1 MAIGKRVRQPEEAPG
16 PSNKHQRRQQKPQIA
31 DPSTQQNPQDNN
43 EEEPARPG
51 PSYQTSQ
58 AGPHPSPPNPVP
70 PQQPKLQSK
79 PHPQLK
85 LNPLTSQTDPSQAE
99 PGSSTSE
106 TSTCYSQNPSDYDVD
121 DGFLYTEISEAK
133 DYELWGHVEGAVEFI
148 RSSSG
153 LEEDWVAVR
162 PLGKGGNGIAGLW
175 ELRGDNGE
183 LLNVSIRTCC
193 TASGKL
199 TIAEANGDQ
208 G

>member
-31 DPSTQQNPQDNN
+31 NPTTRQNPQDNN
-43 EEEPARPG
+43 KEEPALPG
-51 PSYQTSQ
+51 PSYQTPQ
-58 AGPHPSPPNPVP
+58 AGPHPSPSNPVP
-70 PQQPKLQSK
+70 PEQPKLQSR

-85 LNPLTSQTDPSQAE
+85 LNHPISQTDPSQAE

-106 TSTCYSQNPSDYDVD
+106 TSTCYSQSPSNYDVED
-121 DGFLYTEISEAK
+121 LFAYTENLEAE
-133 DYELWGHVEGAVEFI
+133 DYKLWGHVEGAVEFI
-148 RSSSG
+148 RTSSG

-183 LLNVSIRTCC
+183 LVNVSVRTFC

-199 TIAEANGDQ
+199 IIAEANGDQ